1 MPDDRRLDEA
11 KAIPIEEVALR
22 LGLTEGLQ
30 RLGRELTGPCP
41 NCGGHDRFSINIDR
55 HVWLCRHGCS
65 DQGADGIG
73 LVRLVLGC
81 DFRAALDYLVG
92 AADVR
97 PDPEVEA
104 RRRRELDRQA
114 RSRLMEAERHRMR
127 AIRRARAIWDDC
139 RPASGTLVEA
149 YLEARGIRMHWLDR
163 CPPALRFHPA
173 LPYMALKEQGSG
185 EWIELHRG
193 PAMVAAVTDL
203 DNRVTG
209 VHRTWIDPT
218 RPKGKALIC
227 KDGEPQDVKKVW
239 GHKKGCAIRLGG
251 MGERIT
257 LVVGEG
263 IETTLTARVAWARP
277 GMHFWAGVDL
287 GNMGGRRQL
296 RGKGMKYAGVP
307 DMDDADAFL
316 PPEGVRELIFIQDGD
331 SDPKLTRAKLLSGL
345 RRAKAA
351 VASVERIRIVPAGD
365 GRDLNDLL
373 MDADHE

>member
-1 MPDDRRLDEA
+1 MNDDRRLDEA
-11 KAIPIEEVALR
+11 KAIPIEEVAQR
-22 LGLTEGLQ
+22 LGLIEGLQ

-41 NCGGHDRFSINIDR
+41 NCGGRDRFSINIDR

-65 DQGADGIG
+65 EVGADGIG
-73 LVRLVLGC
+73 LVRLVLAC

-92 AADVR
+92 AADIR

-104 RRRRELDRQA
+104 RRKRERDQRNRAQA
-114 RSRLMEAERHRMR
+114 AEAERHRMR
-127 AIRRARAIWDDC
+127 AIWDEC
-139 RPASGTLVEA
+139 RPAGGTLVED

-163 CPPALRFHPA
+163 CPPSLRFHPA
-173 LPYMALKEQGSG
+173 LPYMAQNHQGSG

-203 DNRVTG
+203 DNRICA

-218 RPKGKALIC
+218 RPKGKAVIC
-227 KDGEPQDVKKVW
+227 KDGAPQDVKKVW

-251 MGERIT
+251 IGDRTT
-257 LVVGEG
+257 LVMGEG
-263 IETTLTARVAWARP
+263 IETTLTARVAWAQP

-307 DMDDADAFL
+307 DMGDTEAFL
-316 PPEGVRELIFIQDGD
+316 PPEGVRELIFVQDGD

-345 RRAKAA
+345 RRAKSA
-351 VASVERIRIVPAGD
+351 VASIERIRIVHAGA

-373 MDADHE
+373 MEAGDD